1 LIMKQFG
8 KYVRT
13 ILEHAGR
20 EAQVDRS
27 TTIEAQHVLLA
38 IAAQPE
44 TGTGQILTSV
54 GLDHRA
60 LREALDREF
69 EHSLGAAGVSVRT
82 LDLQRSSSAPAPASN
97 LGSSVR
103 QALERGV
110 AGVRKDPRP
119 THLLLGILRA
129 EIGTVPRA
137 LALAGVDRANLLLR
151 VEQALTAI
159 GG

>member
-1 LIMKQFG
+1 MKQFG

-13 ILEHAGR
+13 IVDQAGR
-20 EAQVDRS
+20 EAQTDRS

-44 TGTGQILTSV
+44 TSAGQILASV
-54 GLDHRA
+54 GLDHRS
-60 LREALDREF
+60 LREAFDREF
-69 EHSLGAAGVSVRT
+69 EHSLGAVGVAVRT
-82 LDLQRSSSAPAPASN
+82 RDLPQPSGAPPPAGK
-97 LGSSVR
+97 LGPSVR

-119 THLLLGILRA
+119 AHLLLGILRA

-137 LALAGVDRANLLLR
+137 LALAGVDRTHLLLR
-151 VEQALTAI
+151 VEQALSGA